1 MRNSWTRQRQIC
13 RLAICSA
20 SGDAE
25 QPVPLHSVPCSYD
38 QIHGQ
43 EPFTNFWKFL
53 CKIHSF
59 FKFFNIDISQKNLN
73 FWPLTQYASFLPLG
87 EQNSPE
93 AVKWISRY
101 LRANVYC
108 VSFMPFFSTKWR
120 THKPLQFWISLS
132 KVLLWTGGICVAT
145 HNPEIYVEVTLFC
158 RVQLPVRLLQPGSG
172 CIEVC
177 VPSPKALSKLQKVWV

>member
-59 FKFFNIDISQKNLN
+59 FKFFNTDISQKNFEFLTFNSVCIISSFRRAKFSWSSEMDFQIFTSQCVLCVLYAFLLYKVENTQTSAILDQPFQGTALN
-73 FWPLTQYASFLPLG
+73 WWYLCGNTQPWDLCGSDPLL
-87 EQNSPE
+87 
-93 AVKWISRY
+93 
-101 LRANVYC
+101 
-108 VSFMPFFSTKWR
+108 
-120 THKPLQFWISLS
+120 
-132 KVLLWTGGICVAT
+132 
-145 HNPEIYVEVTLFC
+145 
-158 RVQLPVRLLQPGSG
+158 
-172 CIEVC
+172 
-177 VPSPKALSKLQKVWV
+177 